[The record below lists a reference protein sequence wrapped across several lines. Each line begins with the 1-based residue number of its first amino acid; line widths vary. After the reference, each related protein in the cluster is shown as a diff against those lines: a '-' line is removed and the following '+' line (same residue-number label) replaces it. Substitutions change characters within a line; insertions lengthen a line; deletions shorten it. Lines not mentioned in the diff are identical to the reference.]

1 MWNFL
6 QIMKLDY
13 VTSRTHKRKI
23 SRVASSVQ
31 YANHI
36 LLLFNVHS
44 NGGRV
49 MLPHLAFEHFV
60 PGKRIQKR
68 RDMTRP
74 RRVLAALFAAVTAL
88 YSQDL
93 LADEGGV
100 SFWLPGFF
108 GSLAAAPQQPGWSLT
123 SIYYHTS
130 VSAGADV
137 ARAREFE
144 IGRIPITATANVS
157 ASLQARADLGLLM
170 PTYTFATPVLGG
182 QLTVGAIGLYGRADT
197 SLAGTVSGAFA
208 TPLGTLPFSRFDTI
222 SDSVDGFG
230 DVLPIATLRW
240 NAGVHNYMTYITGD
254 IPVGAYDSTR
264 LSNIGIGHGAIDA
277 GGGYTYLNPQTG
289 HEFSGVLGFTYNFT
303 NQSTQYQN
311 GVDMH
316 FDWAASQF
324 LTKQFL
330 VGAVGYVYK
339 EVGCDSGSGDRVGC
353 FQSQV
358 VGVGPQLGYII
369 PLSTTTQGYLNLKSY
384 WEFAH
389 DNRPDGWN
397 AWVTFV
403 LSPAEQTPS
412 APPRRMF
419 MK

>member
-1 MWNFL
+1 MKPPTTAPGALIGAFASAFL
-6 QIMKLDY
+6 GAVIA
-13 VTSRTHKRKI
+13 VPT
-23 SRVASSVQ
+23 VA
-31 YANHI
+31 
-36 LLLFNVHS
+36 
-44 NGGRV
+44 
-49 MLPHLAFEHFV
+49 
-60 PGKRIQKR
+60 
-68 RDMTRP
+68 T
-74 RRVLAALFAAVTAL
+74 
-88 YSQDL
+88 
-93 LADEGGV
+93 ADEGGV

-144 IGRIPITATANVS
+144 TGRIPITATANVN
-157 ASLQARADLGLLM
+157 ASLQARADLGILM
-170 PTYTFATPVLGG
+170 PTYTFATPVFGG
-182 QLTVGAIGLYGRADT
+182 QLTLGAVGIYGREST
-197 SLAGTVSGAFA
+197 SLTGAVTGALA
-208 TPLGTLPFSRFDTI
+208 TPLGTLPFSRFDAI
-222 SDSVDGFG
+222 SDSVTGFG

-240 NAGVHNYMTYITGD
+240 NNGVHNYMTYITGD
-254 IPVGAYDSTR
+254 IPVGAYDSAR
-264 LSNIGIGHGAIDA
+264 LSNVGIGHGALDA
-277 GGGYTYLNPQTG
+277 GGGYTYFNPQTG

-316 FDWAASQF
+316 FDWGASQF

-403 LSPAEQTPS
+403 ISPAEQTPTPS
-412 APPRRMF
+412 APRRMIT
-419 MK
+419 K